1 MTYDT
6 PIITQLRETIN
17 CAENMVPFMRSD
29 MIQLLEDAKYE
40 IETLT
45 DKNKDLL
52 WMLDKRRSS
61 PDCDDLNH
69 EPKHQKHGDICPVLT
84 QYNTLAQK
92 YGV

>member
-6 PIITQLRETIN
+6 LIITQLRETIN
-17 CAENMVPFMRSD
+17 IAENMVPFMRQD

-61 PDCDDLNH
+61 PDCADLNH
-69 EPKHQKHGDICPVLT
+69 DSKHQNHGDICPVLT